1 MLCSSVAGNLRGN
14 MRIDESR
21 TDWEDAGERLDTD
34 LALWNP
40 LDLYDETPF
49 RLVIVDMCFKQTC
62 VIKQCF

>member
-40 LDLYDETPF
+40 LDLYNWTPF
-49 RLVIVDMCFKQTC
+49 GSMAVDIYFKQIC